1 VRYEQTCPECS
12 SLAFSSHAHVNRCAH
27 ARRNKILIPWPD
39 AEYRQAIADMNYE
52 HNHSWDYMVTM
63 LMYILVQFV
72 ALLGH
77 VYLATL
83 CLRVYHK
90 DVAPASA

>member
-12 SLAFSSHAHVNRCAH
+12 SLAFSSHAYVIHCAH
-27 ARRNKILIPWPD
+27 ARRNKVLIPWPD
-39 AEYRQAIADMNYE
+39 AEYRRAIAEMKNDTV
-52 HNHSWDYMVTM
+52 HSWDYVVTM

-77 VYLATL
+77 VYLAIL
-83 CLRVYHK
+83 CLRVHHK